1 MSKTDVTKY
10 FKMVKQF
17 AKKRSPEILT
27 GIGIA
32 GMITTT
38 VLAVK
43 ATPKALQLIEEEKDR
58 RTDKILEGMSP
69 NEDENCWQVVKLKPI
84 EVVKVAWKPYI
95 PAALLGA
102 SSVACLIGANSVHAR
117 RQAALYSAYKLSE
130 TAFTEYRDKVLE
142 TVGEET
148 EKEVRDKV
156 AKDKVEKNPASKTEI
171 YMTGKGESLFYDPIS
186 DRYFMSDLETIRK
199 IINDLNYAMGYGS
212 EMYVSLSQLY
222 DELDLKHT
230 SISDN
235 IGWNIR
241 DGLIEPDFSA
251 QMTDDGRPCIV
262 LDWLKVPSHDFD
274 SNY

>member
-10 FKMVKQF
+10 FKTAKQF
-17 AKKRSPEILT
+17 TKERSPEILT

-38 VLAVK
+38 ILAVK
-43 ATPKALQLIEEEKDR
+43 ATPKALQLIEEEKNR

-84 EVVKVAWKPYI
+84 EVAKVAWKPYI
-95 PAALLGA
+95 PAVLLGA

-186 DRYFMSDLETIRK
+186 DRHFMSDIETIRK
-199 IINDLNYAMGYGS
+199 IVNDLNYAMGYGS

-222 DELDLKHT
+222 DELGLKHT

-241 DGLIEPDFSA
+241 DGLIEPDFSS
-251 QMTDDGRPCIV
+251 QIDEGKPCIV
-262 LDWLKVPSHDFD
+262 LDWLKVPSYNFD

>member
-10 FKMVKQF
+10 FKMMKQF

-95 PAALLGA
+95 PVALLGA

-148 EKEVRDKV
+148 EKEVRDKI

-186 DRYFMSDLETIRK
+186 DRHFMSDIETIRK
-199 IINDLNYAMGYGS
+199 IVNDLNYAMGYGS

-222 DELDLKHT
+222 DELGLKHT

-241 DGLIEPDFSA
+241 DGLIEPDFSS
-251 QMTDDGRPCIV
+251 QIDEGKPCIV
-262 LDWLKVPSHDFD
+262 LDWLKVPSYNFD

>member
-38 VLAVK
+38 ILAVK
-43 ATPKALQLIEEEKDR
+43 ATPKALQLIEEEKNR

-84 EVVKVAWKPYI
+84 EVAKVAWKPYI
-95 PAALLGA
+95 PAVLLGA

-171 YMTGKGESLFYDPIS
+171 YMTGKRESLFYDPIS
-186 DRYFMSDLETIRK
+186 DRHFMSDIETIRK
-199 IINDLNYAMGYGS
+199 IVNDLNYAMGYGS

-222 DELDLKHT
+222 DELGLKHT

-241 DGLIEPDFSA
+241 DGLIEPDFSS
-251 QMTDDGRPCIV
+251 QIDEGKPCIV
-262 LDWLKVPSHDFD
+262 LDWLKVPSYNFD

>member
-10 FKMVKQF
+10 FKMMKQF

-95 PAALLGA
+95 PVALLGA

-186 DRYFMSDLETIRK
+186 DRHFMSDIETIRK
-199 IINDLNYAMGYGS
+199 IVNDLNYAMGYGS

-222 DELDLKHT
+222 DELGLKHT

-241 DGLIEPDFSA
+241 DGLIEPDFSS
-251 QMTDDGRPCIV
+251 QIDEGKPCIV
-262 LDWLKVPSHDFD
+262 LDWLKVPSYNFD

>member
-10 FKMVKQF
+10 FKMVKQL

-95 PAALLGA
+95 PAVLLGA
-102 SSVACLIGANSVHAR
+102 SSVACLIGANSVHAH

-186 DRYFMSDLETIRK
+186 DRHFMSDIETIRK
-199 IINDLNYAMGYGS
+199 IVNDLNYAMGYGS

-222 DELDLKHT
+222 DELGLKHT

-241 DGLIEPDFSA
+241 DGLIEPDFSS
-251 QMTDDGRPCIV
+251 QIDEGKPCIV
-262 LDWLKVPSHDFD
+262 LDWLKVPSYDFD

>member
-10 FKMVKQF
+10 FKMVKQL
-17 AKKRSPEILT
+17 AKKRSPEILK

-38 VLAVK
+38 ILAVK
-43 ATPKALQLIEEEKDR
+43 ATPKALQLIEEEKNR

-84 EVVKVAWKPYI
+84 EVAKVAWKPYI
-95 PAALLGA
+95 PAVLLGA

-186 DRYFMSDLETIRK
+186 DRHFMSDIETIRK
-199 IINDLNYAMGYGS
+199 IVNDLNYAMGYGS

-222 DELDLKHT
+222 DELGLKHT

-241 DGLIEPDFSA
+241 DGLIEPDFSS
-251 QMTDDGRPCIV
+251 QIDEGKPCIV
-262 LDWLKVPSHDFD
+262 LDWLKVPSYNFD

>member
-10 FKMVKQF
+10 FKMVEQF

-43 ATPKALQLIEEEKDR
+43 ATPKALQLIEEEKNR
-58 RTDKILEGMSP
+58 RTDKILEDMSP

-84 EVVKVAWKPYI
+84 EVAKVAWKPYI
-95 PAALLGA
+95 PAVLLGA

-186 DRYFMSDLETIRK
+186 DRHFMSDIETIRK
-199 IINDLNYAMGYGS
+199 IVNDLNYAMGYGS

-222 DELDLKHT
+222 DELGLKHT

-241 DGLIEPDFSA
+241 DGLIEPDFSS
-251 QMTDDGRPCIV
+251 QIDEGKPCIV
-262 LDWLKVPSHDFD
+262 LDWLKVPSYDFD

>member
-84 EVVKVAWKPYI
+84 EVAKVAWKPYI
-95 PAALLGA
+95 PAVLLGA

-186 DRYFMSDLETIRK
+186 DRHFMSDIETIRK
-199 IINDLNYAMGYGS
+199 IVNDLNYAMGYGS

-222 DELDLKHT
+222 DELGLKHT

-241 DGLIEPDFSA
+241 DGLIEPDFSS
-251 QMTDDGRPCIV
+251 QIDEGKPCIV
-262 LDWLKVPSHDFD
+262 LDWLKVPSYNFD

>member
-43 ATPKALQLIEEEKDR
+43 ETPKALQLIEEEKDR

-84 EVVKVAWKPYI
+84 EVAKVAWKPYI
-95 PAALLGA
+95 PAVLLGA

-186 DRYFMSDLETIRK
+186 DRHFMSDIETIRK
-199 IINDLNYAMGYGS
+199 IVNDLNYAMGYGS

-222 DELDLKHT
+222 DELGLKHT

-241 DGLIEPDFSA
+241 DGLIEPDFSS
-251 QMTDDGRPCIV
+251 QIDEGKPCIV
-262 LDWLKVPSHDFD
+262 LDWLKVPSYDFD

>member
-43 ATPKALQLIEEEKDR
+43 ETPKALQLIEEEKDR

-84 EVVKVAWKPYI
+84 EVAKVAWKPYI
-95 PAALLGA
+95 PAVLLGA

-117 RQAALYSAYKLSE
+117 RQAALYSVYKLSE

-186 DRYFMSDLETIRK
+186 DRHFMSDIETIRK
-199 IINDLNYAMGYGS
+199 IVNDLNYAMGYGS

-222 DELDLKHT
+222 DELGLKHT

-241 DGLIEPDFSA
+241 DGLIEPDFSS
-251 QMTDDGRPCIV
+251 QIDEGKPCIV
-262 LDWLKVPSHDFD
+262 LDWLKVPSYDFD

>member
-38 VLAVK
+38 ILAVK
-43 ATPKALQLIEEEKDR
+43 ATPKALQLIEEEKNR

-84 EVVKVAWKPYI
+84 EVAKVAWKPYI
-95 PAALLGA
+95 PAVLLGA

-186 DRYFMSDLETIRK
+186 DRHFMSDIETIRK
-199 IINDLNYAMGYGS
+199 IVNDLNYAMGYGS

-222 DELDLKHT
+222 DELGLKHT

-241 DGLIEPDFSA
+241 DGLIEPDFSS
-251 QMTDDGRPCIV
+251 QIDEGKPCIV
-262 LDWLKVPSHDFD
+262 LDWLKVPSYNFD

>member
-38 VLAVK
+38 ILAVK
-43 ATPKALQLIEEEKDR
+43 VTPKALQLIEEEKDR

-95 PAALLGA
+95 PAVLLGA
-102 SSVACLIGANSVHAR
+102 SSVACLIGASSVHAR

-186 DRYFMSDLETIRK
+186 DRHFMSDIETIRK
-199 IINDLNYAMGYGS
+199 IVNDLNYAMGYGS

-222 DELDLKHT
+222 DELGLKHT

-241 DGLIEPDFSA
+241 DGLIEPDFSS
-251 QMTDDGRPCIV
+251 QIDEGKPCIV
-262 LDWLKVPSHDFD
+262 LDWLKVPSYNFD

>member
-1 MSKTDVTKY
+1 MNVRL
-10 FKMVKQF
+10 FVKRN
-17 AKKRSPEILT
+17 ASTVLT
-27 GIGIA
+27 FLGGVGVVA
-32 GMITTT
+32 TTI
-38 VLAVK
+38 LAVK
-43 ATPKALQLIEEEKDR
+43 ATPKALQLIEEEKNR

-84 EVVKVAWKPYI
+84 EVAKVAWKPYI
-95 PAALLGA
+95 PAVLLGA

-186 DRYFMSDLETIRK
+186 DRHFMSDIETIRK
-199 IINDLNYAMGYGS
+199 IVNDLNYAMGYGS

-222 DELDLKHT
+222 DELGLKHT

-241 DGLIEPDFSA
+241 DGLIEPDFSS
-251 QMTDDGRPCIV
+251 QIDEGKPCIV
-262 LDWLKVPSHDFD
+262 LDWLKVPSYNFD

>member
-10 FKMVKQF
+10 FKMVKQL

-38 VLAVK
+38 ILAVK
-43 ATPKALQLIEEEKDR
+43 ATPKALQLIEEEKNR

-84 EVVKVAWKPYI
+84 EVAKVAWKPYI
-95 PAALLGA
+95 PAVLLGA

-171 YMTGKGESLFYDPIS
+171 YMTDKGESLFYDPIS
-186 DRYFMSDLETIRK
+186 DRHFMSDIETIRK
-199 IINDLNYAMGYGS
+199 IVNDLNYAMGYGS

-222 DELDLKHT
+222 DELGLKHT

-241 DGLIEPDFSA
+241 DGLIEPDFSS
-251 QMTDDGRPCIV
+251 QIDEGKPCIV
-262 LDWLKVPSHDFD
+262 LDWLKVPSYDFD

>member
-10 FKMVKQF
+10 FKMVKQL

-95 PAALLGA
+95 PAVLLGA

-186 DRYFMSDLETIRK
+186 DRHFMSDIETIRK
-199 IINDLNYAMGYGS
+199 IVNDLNYAMGYGS

-222 DELDLKHT
+222 DELGLKHT

-241 DGLIEPDFSA
+241 DGLIEPDFSS
-251 QMTDDGRPCIV
+251 QIDEGKPCIV
-262 LDWLKVPSHDFD
+262 LDWLKVPSYDFD

>member
-10 FKMVKQF
+10 FKMMKQF

-38 VLAVK
+38 ILAVK

-95 PAALLGA
+95 PAVLLGA

-186 DRYFMSDLETIRK
+186 DRHFMSDIETIRK
-199 IINDLNYAMGYGS
+199 IVNDLNYAMGYGS

-222 DELDLKHT
+222 DELGLKHT

-241 DGLIEPDFSA
+241 DGLIEPDFSS
-251 QMTDDGRPCIV
+251 QIDEGKPCIV
-262 LDWLKVPSHDFD
+262 LDWLKVPSYDFD

>member
-10 FKMVKQF
+10 FKMMKQF

-38 VLAVK
+38 ILAVK
-43 ATPKALQLIEEEKDR
+43 ATPKALQLIEEEKNR

-95 PAALLGA
+95 PAVLLGA

-186 DRYFMSDLETIRK
+186 DRHFMSDIETIRK
-199 IINDLNYAMGYGS
+199 IVNDLNYAMGYGS

-222 DELDLKHT
+222 DELGLKHT

-241 DGLIEPDFSA
+241 DGLIEPDFSS
-251 QMTDDGRPCIV
+251 QIDEGKPCIV
-262 LDWLKVPSHDFD
+262 LDWLKVPSYDFD

>member
-38 VLAVK
+38 ILAVK
-43 ATPKALQLIEEEKDR
+43 ATPKALQLIEEEKNR

-84 EVVKVAWKPYI
+84 EVAKVAWKPYI
-95 PAALLGA
+95 PAVLLGA

-186 DRYFMSDLETIRK
+186 DRHFMSDIETIRK
-199 IINDLNYAMGYGS
+199 IVNDLNYAMGYGS

-222 DELDLKHT
+222 DELGLKHT

-241 DGLIEPDFSA
+241 DGLIEPDFSS
-251 QMTDDGRPCIV
+251 QIDEGKPCIV
-262 LDWLKVPSHDFD
+262 LDWLKVPSYDFD

>member
-38 VLAVK
+38 ILAVK
-43 ATPKALQLIEEEKDR
+43 ATPKALQLIEEEKNR

-95 PAALLGA
+95 PAVLLGS

-186 DRYFMSDLETIRK
+186 DRHFMSDIETIRK
-199 IINDLNYAMGYGS
+199 IVNDLNYAMGYGS

-222 DELDLKHT
+222 DELGLKHT

-241 DGLIEPDFSA
+241 DGLIEPDFSS
-251 QMTDDGRPCIV
+251 QIDEGKPCIV
-262 LDWLKVPSHDFD
+262 LDWLKVPSYNFD

>member
-84 EVVKVAWKPYI
+84 EVAKVAWKPYI
-95 PAALLGA
+95 PAVLLGA

-142 TVGEET
+142 TVGEEA

-186 DRYFMSDLETIRK
+186 DRHFMSDIETIRK
-199 IINDLNYAMGYGS
+199 IVNDLNYAMGYGS

-222 DELDLKHT
+222 DELGLKHT

-241 DGLIEPDFSA
+241 DGLIEPDFSS
-251 QMTDDGRPCIV
+251 QIDEGKPCIV
-262 LDWLKVPSHDFD
+262 LDWLKVPSYDFD

>member
-1 MSKTDVTKY
+1 MNKTDVTKC

-38 VLAVK
+38 ILAVK
-43 ATPKALQLIEEEKDR
+43 ATPKALQLIEEEKNR

-84 EVVKVAWKPYI
+84 EVAKVAWKPYI
-95 PAALLGA
+95 PAVLLGA

-142 TVGEET
+142 TVGKET

-186 DRYFMSDLETIRK
+186 DRHFMSDIETIRK
-199 IINDLNYAMGYGS
+199 IVNDLNYAMGYGS

-222 DELDLKHT
+222 DELGLKHT

-241 DGLIEPDFSA
+241 DGLIEPDFSS
-251 QMTDDGRPCIV
+251 QIDEGKPCIV
-262 LDWLKVPSHDFD
+262 LDWLKVPSYDFD